1 MAKASRSRHKRKP
14 TARKPAPRVVLLLRF
29 AGARGWSLKLDGAA
43 DLHIIACTSLAE
55 SREAIRRH
63 RPIAGLLDLG
73 SRIEPA
79 AVAAVLRLAEM
90 APRLRLI
97 ALVTGRAAR
106 SPELAMLVAR
116 GLLHDYHRLP
126 VDRDRLLFG
135 LGHIAGLVALERA
148 ADAAMNAAVSPRRA
162 AGDDGLPDLMSARRK
177 LDEALARKALVAHG
191 GNVKRAAKELGVS
204 RVTFYRLMER
214 HGIDPPGQAP
224 LRPVVPRLVPPRP
237 RLDWTSTGRIV
248 RH

>member
-1 MAKASRSRHKRKP
+1 MAKKSKTAKTKRKSRA
-14 TARKPAPRVVLLLRF
+14 ARRSPRTVLLLRF
-29 AGARGWSLKLDGAA
+29 AGARGWSLNSTGA
-43 DLHIIACTSLAE
+43 DLQVIACATSAE
-55 SREAIRRH
+55 ARQALRRH

-73 SRIEPA
+73 SCIDPA
-79 AVAAVLRLAEM
+79 AIAAILRLAEQ

-97 ALVTGRAAR
+97 ALVSGRAAR
-106 SPELAMLVAR
+106 SPELAMLVGR

-126 VDRDRLLFG
+126 IDRDRLMFG

-148 ADAAMNAAVSPRRA
+148 AETAMNATVAPKRA
-162 AGDDGLPDLMSARRK
+162 SADGLPDLMSARRR
-177 LDEALARKALVAHG
+177 LDEALARNALSAHG

-214 HGIDPPGQAP
+214 HGIAPPGQPP

-237 RLDWTSTGRIV
+237 RAQWPAAGRYD